1 MPPNIMEWSQY
12 TFAEAIHRT
21 TKSVLQNT
29 RLDTKG
35 KADHLQDL
43 LCMMVKRLP
52 EDWGTE
58 TKQVLEVKDC
68 KAEELMS
75 ALDLDLHKA
84 GFQPAQYAIFGAL
97 RQLIL
102 TVRELRSTVDKE
114 QPVLTPMRPNADYNA
129 AGTVH

>member
-1 MPPNIMEWSQY
+1 MEWSQY

-21 TKSVLQNT
+21 QASVLQNE
-29 RLDTKG
+29 RLSSSG

-43 LCMMVKRLP
+43 LCLMVKRLP
-52 EDWGTE
+52 KEWGTE
-58 TKQVLEVKDC
+58 TKRVLEVKDC

-75 ALDLDLHKA
+75 ALDRDLHSA

-97 RQLIL
+97 RQLLLSI
-102 TVRELRSTVDKE
+102 RDLRSEAVSEPAK
-114 QPVLTPMRPNADYNA
+114 QPVITRPTNGETRPS

>member
-1 MPPNIMEWSQY
+1 MEWSQY

-21 TKSVLQNT
+21 QHGVLQNE
-29 RLDTKG
+29 RLSASG

-43 LCMMVKRLP
+43 LCLMVKRLP
-52 EDWGTE
+52 KEWGTA
-58 TKQVLEVKDC
+58 TKHVLEAKDC
-68 KAEELMS
+68 RTEELMS
-75 ALDLDLHKA
+75 ALDTDLHSA

-102 TVRELRSTVDKE
+102 TIRDLRRLAENETEVKAIL
-114 QPVLTPMRPNADYNA
+114 PRPLSNGDRTS

>member
-1 MPPNIMEWSQY
+1 MEWSQY

-21 TKSVLQNT
+21 QAGVLKNE
-29 RLDTKG
+29 RLSNSG

-52 EDWGTE
+52 KEWGTQ
-58 TKQVLEVKDC
+58 TKQVLEAKDC
-68 KAEELMS
+68 KAEALMS
-75 ALDLDLHKA
+75 ALDTDLQSA

-102 TVRELRSTVDKE
+102 SIRDLRERAESETEAKPIL
-114 QPVLTPMRPNADYNA
+114 QRPLSGGERPS

>member
-1 MPPNIMEWSQY
+1 MEWSQY

-21 TKSVLQNT
+21 QLGVLQNERLST
-29 RLDTKG
+29 RG
-35 KADHLQDL
+35 KADHLHDL

-52 EDWGTE
+52 RDWGTE
-58 TKQVLEVKDC
+58 TKRVLEVKDC
-68 KAEELMS
+68 KSEEILS
-75 ALDLDLHKA
+75 ALDRDLHSA

-102 TVRELRSTVDKE
+102 TIRDLRRKADAE
-114 QPVLTPMRPNADYNA
+114 DEDQILIRPLTGGERPS

>member
-1 MPPNIMEWSQY
+1 MEWSQY

-21 TKSVLQNT
+21 QHGVLQNE
-29 RLDTKG
+29 RLSSRG

-43 LCMMVKRLP
+43 LCLMVKRLP
-52 EDWGTE
+52 KDWGTE
-58 TKQVLEVKDC
+58 TKRVLEAKDC

-75 ALDLDLHKA
+75 ALDTDLHSA

-102 TVRELRSTVDKE
+102 TIRDLCVKAESEPDERSIVARQVNPDN
-114 QPVLTPMRPNADYNA
+114 RPS

>member
-1 MPPNIMEWSQY
+1 MEWSQY

-21 TKSVLQNT
+21 QHGVLQNE
-29 RLDTKG
+29 RLSSRG

-43 LCMMVKRLP
+43 LCLMVKRLP
-52 EDWGTE
+52 KDWGTE
-58 TKQVLEVKDC
+58 TKRVLEAKDC

-75 ALDLDLHKA
+75 ALDTDLHSA

-102 TVRELRSTVDKE
+102 SIRDLRVKAESEPDERSIMARQVNPDN
-114 QPVLTPMRPNADYNA
+114 RPS

>member
-1 MPPNIMEWSQY
+1 MEWSQY

-21 TKSVLQNT
+21 QNGVLQNE
-29 RLDTKG
+29 RLSTDG

-43 LCMMVKRLP
+43 LCLMVERLP
-52 EDWGTE
+52 PEWGTR
-58 TKQVLEVKDC
+58 TKQVLEAKDC
-68 KAEELMS
+68 KADELLG
-75 ALDLDLHKA
+75 ALDLDLHSA

-102 TVRELRSTVDKE
+102 TIRDLRTKADGEPDIKPIV
-114 QPVLTPMRPNADYNA
+114 TRPLNGDTRPS

>member
-1 MPPNIMEWSQY
+1 MEWSQY

-21 TKSVLQNT
+21 QKSVLNNE
-29 RLDTKG
+29 RLSSTG

-43 LCMMVKRLP
+43 LCLMVKRLP
-52 EDWGTE
+52 KEWGTE
-58 TKQVLEVKDC
+58 TRRVLEVKDC

-75 ALDLDLHKA
+75 ALDNDLHRA

-102 TVRELRSTVDKE
+102 TIRDLRASVQAEPE
-114 QPVLTPMRPNADYNA
+114 QPPLVMRPITDDRPS

>member
-1 MPPNIMEWSQY
+1 MEWSQY

-21 TKSVLQNT
+21 QHGVLQNE
-29 RLDTKG
+29 RLSSRG

-43 LCMMVKRLP
+43 LCLMVKRLP
-52 EDWGTE
+52 KDWGTE
-58 TKQVLEVKDC
+58 TKRVLEAKDC

-75 ALDLDLHKA
+75 ALDTDLHSA

-102 TVRELRSTVDKE
+102 TIRDLRMKAESEPDE
-114 QPVLTPMRPNADYNA
+114 RSIMARPVNPDTRPS

>member
-1 MPPNIMEWSQY
+1 MEWSQY

-21 TKSVLQNT
+21 QLGVLQNE
-29 RLDTKG
+29 RLSMRG
-35 KADHLQDL
+35 KADHLHDL

-52 EDWGTE
+52 KDWGTE
-58 TKQVLEVKDC
+58 TKRVLEMKDC
-68 KAEELMS
+68 KSDDLLS
-75 ALDLDLHKA
+75 ALDIDLHSA

-102 TVRELRSTVDKE
+102 TIRDLRRKADAEDSD
-114 QPVLTPMRPNADYNA
+114 QMLIRPLTGGERPS

>member
-1 MPPNIMEWSQY
+1 MEWSQY

-21 TKSVLQNT
+21 QHGVLQNE
-29 RLDTKG
+29 RLSSRG

-43 LCMMVKRLP
+43 LCLMVKRLP
-52 EDWGTE
+52 KDWGTE
-58 TKQVLEVKDC
+58 TKRVLEANDC

-75 ALDLDLHKA
+75 ALDTDLHSA

-102 TVRELRSTVDKE
+102 TIRDLCVKAESEPDERSIVARQVNPDN
-114 QPVLTPMRPNADYNA
+114 RPS